1 MDMDSQ
7 SGISSSGKLYGFVFL
22 FADGA
27 DFVAAESERLKAEE
41 AADAL
46 SRFAGAFVGFAELDE
61 LNATEELK
69 AARVVAAL
77 DNPAELVGRAAELS
91 GERDV
96 VVSIIKLICDLFFC
110 GKDSVS
116 EFIGA
121 KCFSDTLS
129 ANVIE
134 KAQKIAMM
142 NGIFVC
148 MYW

>member
-1 MDMDSQ
+1 MDSQ

-46 SRFAGAFVGFAELDE
+46 SRFAGAFAGFAELDE

-77 DNPAELVGRAAELS
+77 DNPAELS

-110 GKDSVS
+110 DKDSVN
-116 EFIGA
+116 EFIGT

-134 KAQKIAMM
+134 NAQKIAMM

>member
-1 MDMDSQ
+1 MVIDSH
-7 SGISSSGKLYGFVFL
+7 SGMSSSGKLYGFGFL

-46 SRFAGAFVGFAELDE
+46 SRFVGAFAGFAEVDE

-69 AARVVAAL
+69 AARVAAEL
-77 DNPAELVGRAAELS
+77 DNSAELVGSAAELV

-96 VVSIIKLICDLFFC
+96 VVSIIKLICVLFFC

-116 EFIGA
+116 EFIGV

-134 KAQKIAMM
+134 NAPKIAMI
-142 NGIFVC
+142 NRIFVC
-148 MYW
+148 MC

>member
-1 MDMDSQ
+1 MDSQ
-7 SGISSSGKLYGFVFL
+7 SGISSSGKLYGFGFL
-22 FADGA
+22 LAVGA

-46 SRFAGAFVGFAELDE
+46 SRFAGAFAGFAELDE

-77 DNPAELVGRAAELS
+77 DNPAELS

-110 GKDSVS
+110 DKDSVN
-116 EFIGA
+116 EFIGT

-134 KAQKIAMM
+134 NAQKIAMM